1 MGRPLKQ
8 RKLKKVRRV
17 KVKSVKPSAPD
28 KKSKN
33 TMKTWEYIL
42 FGAAVLVAI
51 GFIIFAARTGSVVSD
66 VEMTPTQVEHT
77 QSE

>member
-1 MGRPLKQ
+1 
-8 RKLKKVRRV
+8 
-17 KVKSVKPSAPD
+17 
-28 KKSKN
+28 
-33 TMKTWEYIL
+33 MKTWEYVL

-66 VEMTPTQVEHT
+66 VESTPTPVEQS